1 MEKFED
7 PLYVDYHDANAT
19 AGTWVRGYTGDDGSY
34 STTAITNRAVEIID
48 QYDNSKPLFLYLS
61 YFAPHGPIQVRFSI
75 DYSIIFEVNC
85 LIFLANILFRV
96 GGQNKVRDSIALN

>member
-1 MEKFED
+1 MKKFED

-34 STTAITNRAVEIID
+34 STTAITNRALEIID

-61 YFAPHGPIQVRFSI
+61 YFAPHGPIQVR
-75 DYSIIFEVNC
+75 V
-85 LIFLANILFRV
+85 LIN
-96 GGQNKVRDSIALN
+96 